1 MRIAFVGI
9 AAIAALSLAA
19 CGKKEEKAGVT
30 VSSGGVTV
38 RGKDG
43 AVVTSTND
51 GTVVIKGKDGQ
62 AVMASGPNATAAMP
76 SFAPL
81 YPGATIESS
90 IAGLTSEDKKA
101 NGGAVTYSVKAT
113 PQEVVT
119 FYKEKAKAAGLS
131 AKMETNMGSSA
142 MYAAEGSSADKG
154 FQVIASNA
162 DGATSVTVTWAEP
175 R

>member
-1 MRIAFVGI
+1 MRLVFVGV
-9 AAIAALSLAA
+9 AAVAALSLAA
-19 CGKKEEKAGVT
+19 CGKKEEKTGVS

-62 AVMASGPNATAAMP
+62 TVMASGPNAKAAMP

-101 NGGAVTYSVKAT
+101 DGGAVTYSVKAT
-113 PQEVVT
+113 PQEIVA
-119 FYKEKAKAAGLS
+119 FYKEKAKAAGLTP
-131 AKMETNMGSSA
+131 KMETNMGSSA

-154 FQVIASNA
+154 FQVIASS
-162 DGATSVTVTWAEP
+162 GEGTTSVTLTWAEP